1 MWHNHPQYPASLQ
14 RCVWSISHSWPAAVH
29 DYHHYPNCCV
39 PLFLFSS
46 FSSPFRWSYFLL
58 FFFLPSSLPFLL
70 VSYLLDFFLSSVLSY
85 TPLCLHLLPSPRFL
99 FSFFITVFFLF
110 ALCEGFHWRHGHCR
124 EPTRW
129 DPCLQG
135 GTSQEARSLL
145 GEYTKCQ
152 GGCCDMVWC
161 M

>member
-29 DYHHYPNCCV
+29 DNHHYPNCCV

-46 FSSPFRWSYFLL
+46 FSSPFRCSYFFSL
-58 FFFLPSSLPFLL
+58 FLSPFFTSFSLRVLPSWFLPFFCSLFHPFM
-70 VSYLLDFFLSSVLSY
+70 SPPPPFSPVLI
-85 TPLCLHLLPSPRFL
+85 
-99 FSFFITVFFLF
+99 SFFITVFFLF

-135 GTSQEARSLL
+135 GTSQEARSLF

-161 M
+161 V